1 MRTEPVNRTPGPD
14 DTVQVNRRPGR
25 LGVKH
30 WLDEVI
36 AYSELLANLGGPR
49 PEDQVPGVVL
59 WDFSGPC

>member
-1 MRTEPVNRTPGPD
+1 MRTEPVNRTPGAD

-36 AYSELLANLGGPR
+36 AYSELLANLVAR
-49 PEDQVPGVVL
+49 YL
-59 WDFSGPC
+59 KT